1 MLLSTPKLSVVQTIT
16 RLTYFG
22 VTLDCPV
29 VIVFFRVDVVDPP
42 SLSSTLTGSLQV
54 VHGSHTPYV
63 DPGTQASPASP
74 KKVDSEIRQI
84 TMNFIFVVLL

>member
-1 MLLSTPKLSVVQTIT
+1 MVQTIT